1 MITDNKKGD
10 MPINRH
16 IPFHRLLP
24 DIPFVSRNSDYQNS
38 ACLGMVVVTLI

>member
-16 IPFHRLLP
+16 IPFRCLLP
-24 DIPFVSRNSDYQNS
+24 KILFVSRNSDYQYS
-38 ACLGMVVVTLI
+38 VCLGIVVATLA

>member
-16 IPFHRLLP
+16 IPFRCLLP
-24 DIPFVSRNSDYQNS
+24 KILFVSRNSDYQNS
-38 ACLGMVVVTLI
+38 VCLGIVVVTLF